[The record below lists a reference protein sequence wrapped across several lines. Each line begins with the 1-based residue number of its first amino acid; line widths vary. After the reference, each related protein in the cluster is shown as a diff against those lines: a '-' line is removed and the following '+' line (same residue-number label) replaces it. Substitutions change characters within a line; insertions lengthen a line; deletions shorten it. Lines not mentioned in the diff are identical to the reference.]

1 MKLDRTCYKCG
12 TDFVLKEGQKATNIC
27 KKCRNEYQKN
37 IENKKS
43 KVFLDGYKEPYPYKE
58 KDKIHRFSKIRK
70 QLDTMKNREEWQ
82 AFFKEQLYKLETDDI
97 AVLKWIYDRRGHNE
111 TQEMIENPRKTGDKE
126 SYEDT
131 RTTHN
136 NTKSWFD

>member
-12 TDFVLKEGQKATNIC
+12 TDFVLKPTQKSSNIC
-27 KKCRNEYQKN
+27 PQCKREYQKG

-43 KVFLDGYKEPYPYKE
+43 KVALEGYKEPYPYDE
-58 KDKIHRFSKIRK
+58 KAKMHRFSKIRK
-70 QLDTMKNREEWQ
+70 HLDKVEKREDWQ
-82 AFFKEQLYKLETDDI
+82 QFFKEQLYKLETDDI

-111 TQEMIENPRKTGDKE
+111 TQEMIENPHKKDKE

-136 NTKSWFD
+136 NNKSWFD